1 MRLLSPLYPSLAAL
15 LMTGAAAAAAPQQLA
30 STSTAKPA
38 AAKTASTSPESSPP
52 QNPLQA
58 LCREIFVKVDEGY
71 GVTGQET
78 RTICDEPR

>member
-1 MRLLSPLYPSLAAL
+1 MRLFPTLRTILAAL
-15 LMTGAAAAAAPQQLA
+15 LATGAATTAASQQLA
-30 STSTAKPA
+30 D
-38 AAKTASTSPESSPP
+38 ASTTKTPTARTATMKAEPQQP

-58 LCREIFVKVDEGY
+58 LCREIFVNIDEGY

>member
-1 MRLLSPLYPSLAAL
+1 MRLYPTLCAVLAAL
-15 LMTGAAAAAAPQQLA
+15 LTTGVATTATSQQLA
-30 STSTAKPA
+30 DSSTAKPP
-38 AAKTASTSPESSPP
+38 TARTATIKAEPQQP

-58 LCREIFVKVDEGY
+58 LCREIFVNVDEGY